1 MNTILS
7 EEEDE
12 EKNNLEHMA
21 KYIFKLILVGD
32 TNTGKTTIC
41 NTILNRNNKT
51 MQYQPT
57 IGIDFNGTFETIY
70 TNTLIKVQL
79 WDTAGQEKFRSIIN
93 SYYRNTC
100 GTILT
105 YNITNRTSFNNLT
118 RWIEDIYHHNNCRHE
133 FKHPILLFGTCKDL
147 EKKRQVSYDEALK
160 FSMKYPEMTFREINS
175 FIKKGALQDGYYE
188 LLRLIYDKIEK
199 ERKQILLSIP
209 IGKPVDIN
217 NNYIQLNVH
226 SEKSNVSN
234 INDLLSCKGVKYLKN
249 SFEIEELNFKQEAK
263 SDQDRPS
270 KYCGKCN

>member
-1 MNTILS
+1 MNSILS
-7 EEEDE
+7 EKDDPV
-12 EKNNLEHMA
+12 NSQQIV

-41 NTILNRNNKT
+41 NTLLNRNNKT

-57 IGIDFNGTFETIY
+57 IGIDFNGIHETIY
-70 TNTLIKVQL
+70 TDTLIKVQL

-105 YNITNRTSFNNLT
+105 YNITNRRSFENLT
-118 RWIEDIYHHNNCRHE
+118 RWIQDIYQHNNCRHD

-147 EKKRQVSYDEALK
+147 VRKRQVSYDEALT

-188 LLRLIYDKIEK
+188 LLRLIYDKIET
-199 ERKQILLSIP
+199 ERKRIILNIP
-209 IGKPVDIN
+209 IGNPIDIKTT
-217 NNYIQLNVH
+217 NNYVKLNTA
-226 SEKSNVSN
+226 SKESN
-234 INDLLSCKGVKYLKN
+234 ISNMDDLLTCKGIKYLEN
-249 SFEIEELNFKQEAK
+249 SFEIDKLNFNQTTNDEE
-263 SDQDRPS
+263 PNS
-270 KYCGKCN
+270 KYCGKCS

>member
-1 MNTILS
+1 
-7 EEEDE
+7 
-12 EKNNLEHMA
+12 
-21 KYIFKLILVGD
+21 
-32 TNTGKTTIC
+32 
-41 NTILNRNNKT
+41 
-51 MQYQPT
+51 
-57 IGIDFNGTFETIY
+57 
-70 TNTLIKVQL
+70 
-79 WDTAGQEKFRSIIN
+79 
-93 SYYRNTC
+93 
-100 GTILT
+100 
-105 YNITNRTSFNNLT
+105 
-118 RWIEDIYHHNNCRHE
+118 
-133 FKHPILLFGTCKDL
+133 
-147 EKKRQVSYDEALK
+147 
-160 FSMKYPEMTFREINS
+160 MKYPEMTFREINS

-188 LLRLIYDKIEK
+188 LLRLIYDKVEK